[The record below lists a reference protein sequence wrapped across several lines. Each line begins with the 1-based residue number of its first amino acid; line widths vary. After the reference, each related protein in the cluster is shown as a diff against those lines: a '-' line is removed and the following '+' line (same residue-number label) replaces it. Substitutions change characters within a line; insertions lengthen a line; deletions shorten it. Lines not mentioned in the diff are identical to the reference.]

1 MNLRSTVIIAW
12 DWAKKW
18 DLPIK
23 CKYLT
28 IGREAPLRSGT
39 PIPESNLVNDLGVQ
53 TENGF
58 YPLLNVKKL
67 QIKQDE

>member
-1 MNLRSTVIIAW
+1 MNLRSSLIFEW
-12 DWAKKW
+12 GWAKKW

-39 PIPESNLVNDLGVQ
+39 PIPESKLVKDLGVQ

-58 YPLLNVKKL
+58 SPSAQCKEAANKAR
-67 QIKQDE
+67 